1 MHVLF
6 GLEGFV
12 LELHGLHLQR
22 ILKGTL
28 AIVYLY
34 PFLQLNLRVQDVG
47 PLRLI
52 RKHRLFFR
60 ALRII

>member
-1 MHVLF
+1 MRVLF

-22 ILKGTL
+22 ILKRTL

-52 RKHRLFFR
+52 RKHCLFFCV
-60 ALRII
+60 LRII